1 LVRVVTG
8 KVRDVAVDIRR
19 NSPFFGQ
26 HVITELSEENKQ
38 QLFIPK
44 GFAHGFVVLS
54 KEAIFSYKADTPYAP
69 EYDRGIYYTDPDLG
83 INWRL
88 DPSEMHLSDKDNALP
103 YLRDAEIVT
112 I

>member
-8 KVRDVAVDIRR
+8 KVLDVAVDIRR

-26 HVITELSEENKQ
+26 HALTELSEENKQ

-44 GFAHGFVVLS
+44 GFAHGFVALS
-54 KEAIFSYKADTPYAP
+54 QEAVFTYKVDTPYAP
-69 EYDRGIYYTDPDLG
+69 DYDRGIFYGDPDFG

-88 DPSEMHLSDKDNALP
+88 DPSEIRLSDKDNALP
-103 YLRDAEIVT
+103 YLRDAVSINM
-112 I
+112 